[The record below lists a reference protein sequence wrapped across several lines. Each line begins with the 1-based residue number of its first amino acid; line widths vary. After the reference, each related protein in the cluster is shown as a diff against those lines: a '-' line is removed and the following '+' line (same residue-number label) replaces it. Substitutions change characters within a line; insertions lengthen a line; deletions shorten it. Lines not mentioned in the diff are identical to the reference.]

1 MTMSRFLEL
10 TDEQRKAVC
19 TTTGDSLKL
28 YEVAIEKDFWVC
40 WILKKLFTLSEW
52 GPLLTFKG
60 GTSLS
65 KGWGLI
71 ERFSEDIDIVIYR
84 GHLGFGGENAPEN
97 APSGKQKKKRSKA
110 LTKACKECVSEKI
123 APSLEH
129 AIREEIPTTFNWE
142 LKLDPDDPATQTL
155 LFHYP
160 SVYGA
165 EAFYLRR
172 AVKIEMGARSD
183 VDPAESIMI
192 SPYIN
197 EAYPDLFTESFE
209 VKAVSPERT
218 FWEKTMLLHEE
229 NCREQ
234 KARRFLARHYYDI
247 YCLIQAGIAEKAA
260 SDMDLFQRI
269 LEHRMF
275 YFKHNWM
282 DYSTIAPGTI
292 QMLPLSEQ
300 MRDWESDYKDMVKEM
315 FYGDAPAFDEI
326 LKTIK
331 EFQDQFND

>member
-1 MTMSRFLEL
+1 MTMLKFLEL

-19 TTTGDSLKL
+19 TATGDSLSL
-28 YEVAIEKDFWVC
+28 HEVAVEKDFWVC
-40 WILKKLFTLSEW
+40 WILKKLFTIPEW
-52 GPLLTFKG
+52 GAHLTFKG

-84 GHLGFGGENAPEN
+84 GHLGFGGEDAPEN

-110 LTKACKECVSEKI
+110 LTKACQECVSEKI
-123 APSLEH
+123 APALSH
-129 AIREEIPTTFNWE
+129 AIGQEIPATFNWE
-142 LKLDPDDPATQTL
+142 LKLDPDDSDAQTL
-155 LFHYP
+155 LFDYP
-160 SVYGA
+160 SVYG
-165 EAFYLRR
+165 EESLYLRR

-197 EAYPDLFTESFE
+197 KSYPDLFTDSFE
-209 VKAVSPERT
+209 VRAVAPERT

-247 YCLIQAGIAEKAA
+247 YCLMQAGIAEKAA
-260 SDMDLFQRI
+260 RDLDLFQRI

-282 DYSTIAPGTI
+282 DYGTIAPGTLRI
-292 QMLPLSEQ
+292 LPLQEH
-300 MRDWESDYKDMVKEM
+300 MADWESDYRDMVKEM
-315 FYGDAPAFDEI
+315 FYGTAPSFDEI
-326 LKTIK
+326 IVAIK
-331 EFQDQFND
+331 DFQDRFNT